1 MLVSAL
7 LGGAGVKAV
16 ELLVAWRKESSA
28 ANVAEEAAHRA
39 RVKEYA
45 DLEASLRKELRG
57 ENEVLRDRVK
67 SLESAADGTGK
78 VKAIAATADTTAKSE
93 VVSEDADLKKQNDE
107 LRRTNAALA
116 ESQSVMAQTILT
128 LRADLEA
135 ARKAKR

>member
-28 ANVAEEAAHRA
+28 ATVAEEASHRA

-57 ENEVLRDRVK
+57 ENETLRDRVK
-67 SLESAADGTGK
+67 LLESGADSTSK
-78 VKAIAATADTTAKSE
+78 TKALTADTTNKTEA
-93 VVSEDADLKKQNDE
+93 VSEEEDLKKQNDE

-116 ESQSVMAQTILT
+116 ESQSLMAQTILT

-135 ARKAKR
+135 ARKPKR